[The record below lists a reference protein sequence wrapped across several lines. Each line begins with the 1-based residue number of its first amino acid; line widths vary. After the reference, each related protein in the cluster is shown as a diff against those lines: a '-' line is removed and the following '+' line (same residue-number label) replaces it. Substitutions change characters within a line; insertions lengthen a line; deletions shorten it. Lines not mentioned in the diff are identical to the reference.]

1 KEKLFRRFRICPA
14 QSVSFISSITE
25 KVLKFKKSFS
35 YSGKFLFA
43 KGVEVRSSKFYL
55 PNSCGL
61 RGVYLSR
68 FSSNKARWN
77 KACPRASSVFGSAYF
92 FHTFKKGVIFA
103 C

>member
-1 KEKLFRRFRICPA
+1 MAESFCLQKELKSAARSFR
-14 QSVSFISSITE
+14 
-25 KVLKFKKSFS
+25 
-35 YSGKFLFA
+35 
-43 KGVEVRSSKFYL
+43 FYL

-92 FHTFKKGVIFA
+92 LSLHAVFSPEKILPDLRLSAAAQVQGGLWPEPLDLHKRA
-103 C
+103 